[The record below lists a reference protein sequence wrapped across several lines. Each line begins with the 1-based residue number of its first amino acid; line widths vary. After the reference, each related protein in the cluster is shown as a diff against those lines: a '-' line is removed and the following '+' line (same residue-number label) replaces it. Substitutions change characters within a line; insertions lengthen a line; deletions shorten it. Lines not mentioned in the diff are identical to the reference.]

1 MWRSFWRLA
10 PVCLL
15 MGAAAVEQPGR
26 RPASGQGQPAADS
39 VPGPGGGAPAAYQ
52 GTHRR
57 EVRHLLER
65 ARGWRTPRNTR
76 TDGGVPPPVPIGCVR
91 DAYVAAAVQHAW
103 AAESYY
109 RLRHPSAARMA
120 EAARDDLDRADELCA
135 GSTPDAGDCETVH
148 IWPCPAP
155 G

>member
-1 MWRSFWRLA
+1 MWRSLWRLA
-10 PVCLL
+10 PICLL
-15 MGAAAVEQPGR
+15 GAASVEQSGR
-26 RPASGQGQPAADS
+26 RPAPGQGVPAADS

-65 ARGWRTPRNTR
+65 AGGWRTPRNTR
-76 TDGGVPPPVPIGCVR
+76 TDGGVPPPVAIGCVR

-109 RLRHPSAARMA
+109 RLRHPSAAHMA
-120 EAARDDLDRADELCA
+120 EAARGDLDRADEICA
-135 GSTPDAGDCETVH
+135 GPEPDGPECATVH

-155 G
+155 E